1 MAANQQ
7 GVIDGLQKLA
17 GPISQLMFEPDA
29 SQHLQFIQG
38 LQQAIVTY
46 VQQQQGQVAAQA
58 AQAGQQAAT
67 MGAGMGQPGGSDA
80 GMAGMGM
87 APSGGGGS
95 PVGSPT
101 GGGMAPLDPTQMGA
115 GGGSGMVGLAA
126 SPNPDELRRLLGQ
139 GSQGG

>member
-1 MAANQQ
+1 MPANQQ

-29 SQHLQFIQG
+29 TQHLQFIQG

-67 MGAGMGQPGGSDA
+67 MGAGMGQPQGGNGA
-80 GMAGMGM
+80 GMDMGGL
-87 APSGGGGS
+87 GGGGNS
-95 PVGSPT
+95 LAGAAPNGSP
-101 GGGMAPLDPTQMGA
+101 AQLDPTQMGA
-115 GGGSGMVGLAA
+115 GGGAGMVGLAA

-139 GSQGG
+139 SSQGG

>member
-1 MAANQQ
+1 MPANQQ

-29 SQHLQFIQG
+29 AQHLQFIQG

-46 VQQQQGQVAAQA
+46 VQQQQGQVAQQA

-67 MGAGMGQPGGSDA
+67 MGAGMGQGGSGAA
-80 GMAGMGM
+80 GMDMGMG
-87 APSGGGGS
+87 AGGGGGGFGGAA
-95 PVGSPT
+95 PNGSP
-101 GGGMAPLDPTQMGA
+101 AQLDPTQMGA